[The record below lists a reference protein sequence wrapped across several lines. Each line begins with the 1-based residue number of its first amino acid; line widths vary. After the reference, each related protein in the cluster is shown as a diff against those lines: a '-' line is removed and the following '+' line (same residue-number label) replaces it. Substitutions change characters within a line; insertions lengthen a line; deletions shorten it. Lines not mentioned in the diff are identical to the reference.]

1 MVRPC
6 SGRGGQRLGLLAH
19 KSLIQE
25 ATDRG
30 SYRLKGASGAGAE
43 TKKQKD
49 GVLDMIPEGGDSCAW
64 IYLNR
69 TWKFDRVD
77 YVNAQIEIRKK
88 QSCMYTFQ
96 PSCKAQSQTVSSM
109 MSLQAVYP
117 MMITVAPN
125 TQGCRQ
131 LIRSKYSQRC
141 EKADLSVIVM
151 GWRWEDS
158 AVLEFF
164 LCNCQTIHG
173 RIAVSQADQGSTNSI
188 D

>member
-1 MVRPC
+1 MVRLR
-6 SGRGGQRLGLLAH
+6 SGGGGQRLGLLAH

-77 YVNAQIEIRKK
+77 YSR
-88 QSCMYTFQ
+88 
-96 PSCKAQSQTVSSM
+96 TVSSM

-117 MMITVAPN
+117 MTTVARN
-125 TQGCRQ
+125 KQGCRQ